1 MFISAMV
8 LTVVSNV
15 LYHIFQ
21 KMTPSNVNP
30 LLSLATRNAALA
42 NNRVDIAAGIH
53 DYPIPTA
60 ARLFAVDFH
69 ILGLIRL
76 PIFNIGTLSLC
87 SCLPVSLFTHPHSL
101 LQVSPTCCIVS
112 IPATPVR
119 RRFQWEAKL
128 AK

>member
-1 MFISAMV
+1 MLIAAMV

-30 LLSLATRNAALA
+30 LLSLAAQNAALA
-42 NNRVDIAAGIH
+42 NNSADLAVGVH

-60 ARLFAVDFH
+60 ARLLAVDFH
-69 ILGLIRL
+69 ILGPIQL
-76 PIFNIGTLSLC
+76 PIYDIATVSLC
-87 SCLPVSLFTHPHSL
+87 PCLPVSLSTHSHSL
-101 LQVSPTCCIVS
+101 LQVSLTCCIVS